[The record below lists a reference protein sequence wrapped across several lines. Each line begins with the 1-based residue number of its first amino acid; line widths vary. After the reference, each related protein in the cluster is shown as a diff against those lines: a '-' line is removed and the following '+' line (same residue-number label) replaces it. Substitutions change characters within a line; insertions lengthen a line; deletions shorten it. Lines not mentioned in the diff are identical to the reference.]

1 MAEGNGF
8 TQLQRFESERRMRGF
23 EEVYRMGFIY
33 PKAYYEDFVAGT
45 LDKDNKGDADTT
57 NDQDTVYWN
66 LYPVHYRELE
76 AYVTVYCY
84 FRREAF
90 DSEYVDKA
98 YDQLNGTRRNF
109 WEKTGA
115 TNLERL
121 NDPALEYN
129 DPW

>member
-1 MAEGNGF
+1 
-8 TQLQRFESERRMRGF
+8 
-23 EEVYRMGFIY
+23 MGFIY
-33 PKAYYEDFVAGT
+33 PAAYYKDFLSGKLGATNVA
-45 LDKDNKGDADTT
+45 DKKGGHADDT
-57 NDQDTVYWN
+57 NLQDDTVYWN

-90 DSEYVDKA
+90 DSDYVDTA
-98 YDQLNGTRRNF
+98 YDQLKAYKANQTNGARKF
-109 WEKTGA
+109 WSKTGA